1 MRGCPPSAK
10 PTAQVAA
17 EFAAEVDRF
26 TAPAAGSLGRSG
38 ADLQTQELAI
48 RTAMTR
54 RGPGLLQQLM
64 CADTG
69 HRGQR
74 IDCGAGHHAEF
85 VGYRDKNIDTGLG
98 RIVLRRAYYHYAA
111 CRRGIVPRD
120 EDLGVAAV
128 SLLPG
133 LRRMT
138 ARAAA
143 AEPFATAAE
152 LLAELAGIQL
162 SDKCVD
168 HRYYIGARIGRIG
181 RQWQPDPLLRC
192 AAQAPVHTLAV
203 RAGAVASLRIL
214 HEDRLRVICATVPR
228 GHACIPHP
236 AERESTARTAT
247 GRVLYAA
254 GSLGDDALPG
264 CWTAREWRTLR
275 ESIRDLRATVVDAQ
289 DAFPGVCCV
298 SAPVWWPDRSCAGA
312 VTAVLQAAKLT
323 PGLREL
329 VVSAARRIGEGSR

>member
-1 MRGCPPSAK
+1 MVRPGAVGAV
-10 PTAQVAA
+10 T
-17 EFAAEVDRF
+17 DDLGR
-26 TAPAAGSLGRSG
+26 APAGVSQLVSAPNGESSGPLAGGSGGRGVLDAAFATLEALAPADGGLGLTALARATGLAKTSAYRVAEQLVSLG
-38 ADLQTQELAI
+38 AV
-48 RTAMTR
+48 
-54 RGPGLLQQLM
+54 
-64 CADTG
+64 
-69 HRGQR
+69 QR
-74 IDCGAGHHAEF
+74 
-85 VGYRDKNIDTGLG
+85 
-98 RIVLRRAYYHYAA
+98 
-111 CRRGIVPRD
+111 
-120 EDLGVAAV
+120 
-128 SLLPG
+128 
-133 LRRMT
+133 
-138 ARAAA
+138 
-143 AEPFATAAE
+143 
-152 LLAELAGIQL
+152 
-162 SDKCVD
+162 VD

-192 AAQAPVHTLAV
+192 AAHAPVHTLAV

-329 VVSAARRIGEGSR
+329 VVSAARRIGEGLR

>member
-38 ADLQTQELAI
+38 ADLQTVELAI

-162 SDKCVD
+162 SDKRIERSAETNGAAAAEHITAEAEAITHRTVAVLPAPADRGKPPDKLYIAIDLDREGWCRYDRPLLVQPITPDDIAGILAEVATGEPQGRYVD
-168 HRYYIGARIGRIG
+168 VAGPETQDLVDTARRTNEVRGRKVKRVRTWSGIFGGSMAGNVLLPGEDARIAPTTFDDRLAAGAR
-181 RQWQPDPLLRC
+181 
-192 AAQAPVHTLAV
+192 
-203 RAGAVASLRIL
+203 
-214 HEDRLRVICATVPR
+214 
-228 GHACIPHP
+228 
-236 AERESTARTAT
+236 
-247 GRVLYAA
+247 
-254 GSLGDDALPG
+254 
-264 CWTAREWRTLR
+264 
-275 ESIRDLRATVVDAQ
+275 
-289 DAFPGVCCV
+289 
-298 SAPVWWPDRSCAGA
+298 
-312 VTAVLQAAKLT
+312 
-323 PGLREL
+323 
-329 VVSAARRIGEGSR
+329 